1 MDVSTGLLSLV
12 VLSVLVGLVTS
23 RVARLIS
30 TDSISDRLLEN
41 LQLYLLR
48 MPNDDLR
55 DSGFRYWAAYLIG
68 CEFCVGIWVA
78 FGVTSLS
85 LFFFTPNHWL
95 EMVYVWLAAS
105 AIQVYMIPR
114 QA

>member
-1 MDVSTGLLSLV
+1 
-12 VLSVLVGLVTS
+12 
-23 RVARLIS
+23 
-30 TDSISDRLLEN
+30 
-41 LQLYLLR
+41 
-48 MPNDDLR
+48 
-55 DSGFRYWAAYLIG
+55 
-68 CEFCVGIWVA
+68 VGIWVA